1 MCGIICIYNKSIN
14 TNSINTNSINL
25 DLLQEINNRGQES
38 YGISYFINN
47 KIILNNFIGKLPY
60 TINESSLIDYTNNT
74 IKYIIGHT
82 RYSTSGIKN
91 IHFQTQPLEGI
102 TTINNISVPYI
113 LVHNGNISNRKSLK
127 KLFNCDISN
136 KYTDSQILVAIIN
149 NLSKES
155 WEELLKYIMD
165 TIPCVYNLIIGT
177 NNKVYIMRDRY
188 GIRPL
193 CFVKNDNSYCIL
205 SESNE
210 IEKKN
215 YKLIRDI
222 EPGEIAMLD
231 NSGLN
236 TIANFYNNN
245 KNTNNNNTNN
255 IIKINKNTNTNNF
268 SPCLF
273 EYIYFC
279 NKNSVCDNVNITQ
292 FRYSCGRLLA
302 KFDINKFLG
311 INKKNTIVVGAPETG
326 ITAGIG
332 YADLLN
338 INYHQVLE
346 KTDKGRTFILDSS
359 KRQKEC
365 KIKYSVN
372 EKIVKFKNIIII
384 DDSLVRGN
392 TLKVLVKQLKDA
404 KASSIHIRIASPPV
418 ISPCYYG
425 IDIPT
430 YEELIAHKFSNDI
443 EKINEY
449 LGSNSLKYLE
459 VKHLIGLLP
468 KKNQNSCVS
477 CFTNNYDTKMLEW

>member
-1 MCGIICIYNKSIN
+1 MCGIICIYNKN
-14 TNSINTNSINL
+14 RTPINL
-25 DLLQEINNRGQES
+25 ELLQEIKYRGQES
-38 YGISYFINN
+38 YGIAYFNN
-47 KIILNNFIGKLPY
+47 NNIILNNFVGKLPSK
-60 TINESSLIDYTNNT
+60 IDESSLIQYNNSNNS

-82 RYSTSGIKN
+82 RYSTSGVKN
-91 IHFQTQPLEGI
+91 IQSQTQPLEGYA
-102 TTINNISVPYI
+102 TINNIRVPYI

-127 KLFNCDISN
+127 KIIDCDISN
-136 KYTDSQILVAIIN
+136 NYTDSQILVSIIN
-149 NLSKES
+149 NLNKNS
-155 WEELLKYIMD
+155 WEDLLKFIMD
-165 TIPCVYNLIIGT
+165 KIPCVYNLIIGT
-177 NNKVYIMRDRY
+177 NDKIYIIRDRY
-188 GIRPL
+188 GVRPL
-193 CFVKNDNSYCIL
+193 IFAKNDNSYCIL

-215 YKLIRDI
+215 YKIIRDI
-222 EPGEIAMLD
+222 APGEIAILD
-231 NSGLN
+231 DSGLN
-236 TIANFYNNN
+236 TIFVKSVSKYNNN
-245 KNTNNNNTNN
+245 Y
-255 IIKINKNTNTNNF
+255 

-279 NKNSVCDNVNITQ
+279 NKNSICDDVNITQ
-292 FRYSCGRLLA
+292 FRYNCGRLLA

-338 INYHQVLE
+338 LNYHQVLE
-346 KTDKGRTFILDSS
+346 KTNKGRTFILDSS
-359 KRQKEC
+359 QRQKEC
-365 KIKYSVN
+365 KIKYKVN
-372 EKIVKFKNIIII
+372 ETIVKFKNIIII

-430 YEELIAHKFSNDI
+430 YDELIANKFNTNI
-443 EKINEY
+443 EKLNDY

-468 KKNQNSCVS
+468 KKSKNSCVS
-477 CFTNNYDTKMLEW
+477 CFTNKYDKKMLEW